1 MTFLSAWWVFFGAL
15 AFFTAIANLVRNI
28 KGNHNGWEFLMF
40 VSLSS
45 GLLAMLSQYHMTGK
59 WASAG
64 DWSAIQDV
72 VPSMGSMLT
81 WIVIAGIFLNSV
93 VVYLNR
99 KE

>member
-1 MTFLSAWWVFFGAL
+1 MYMRPLKSF
-15 AFFTAIANLVRNI
+15 
-28 KGNHNGWEFLMF
+28 
-40 VSLSS
+40 S

-59 WASAG
+59 WALAG

-93 VVYLNR
+93 VVYLNW

>member
-1 MTFLSAWWVFFGAL
+1 
-15 AFFTAIANLVRNI
+15 
-28 KGNHNGWEFLMF
+28 
-40 VSLSS
+40 
-45 GLLAMLSQYHMTGK
+45 MLSQYHMTGK

-93 VVYLNR
+93 VIYLN
-99 KE
+99 KN